1 MSAVDK
7 IEKRLAALEAEMSR
21 VKEKLSADEKPWWVS
36 WMGAFQDD
44 PIAAEALELG
54 RKWRQ
59 SQKAKPRKRKAKND
73 RA

>member
-1 MSAVDK
+1 MSAAEK
-7 IEKRLAALEAEMSR
+7 IEQRLAALEAEMSR
-21 VKEKLSADEKPWWVS
+21 VNEKLSVNEMPWWVS

-59 SQKAKPRKRKAKND
+59 SQKAKPRKRTTKND